1 MEEILKGSA
10 VNFIGIKFDE
20 ALDDLG
26 KDELGGENVL
36 ELEYETPYLSHA
48 AIEPMNCTAH
58 VTSHKCEIWA
68 PTQVQTWTIDK
79 AREITG

>member
-1 MEEILKGSA
+1 M
-10 VNFIGIKFDE
+10 
-20 ALDDLG
+20 DDLG

-36 ELEYETPYLSHA
+36 ELQYGTPYLSHA

-68 PTQVQTWTIDK
+68 PTQAQTLTIEK
-79 AREITG
+79 AREITGLSENNIIIHTMPIGGGF